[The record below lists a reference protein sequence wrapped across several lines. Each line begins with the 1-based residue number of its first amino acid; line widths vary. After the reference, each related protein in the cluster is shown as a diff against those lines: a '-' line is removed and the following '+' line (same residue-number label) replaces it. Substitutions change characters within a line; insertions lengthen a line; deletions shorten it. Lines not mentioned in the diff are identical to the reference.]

1 LHRPEVKASR
11 IRSAERSSVD
21 LISDDCDG
29 FISDFRVFEIVAA
42 GVNCRDGSWGE
53 IVIPVTR

>member
-1 LHRPEVKASR
+1 MHRPEVKAPR
-11 IRSAERSSVD
+11 IMSAEWSSVD

-29 FISDFRVFEIVAA
+29 FISDLQVFEIVAA